1 VKDYHSYY
9 VSDLGI
15 WTHNSC
21 KHSRKGAFNAAKRDA
36 GIARSQQPY
45 KVGSE
50 EMRTAAH
57 EGSRVIKDKKG
68 KIIKT
73 KEYYYTNKDGEKITI
88 QDHRAG
94 HKKGGQG
101 PHFMLGRLLKI
112 KKERVKLRVLKL
124 ITHLNNK
131 KETRYIYVVC
141 RLGQKLCSTK
151 II

>member
-73 KEYYYTNKDGEKITI
+73 KEYYYTNKDGEKIII

-101 PHFMLGRLLKI
+101 PHFNVRPASKD
-112 KKERVKLRVLKL
+112 KKRTGKVK
-124 ITHLNNK
+124 
-131 KETRYIYVVC
+131 
-141 RLGQKLCSTK
+141 GTK
-151 II
+151 AHSPFK